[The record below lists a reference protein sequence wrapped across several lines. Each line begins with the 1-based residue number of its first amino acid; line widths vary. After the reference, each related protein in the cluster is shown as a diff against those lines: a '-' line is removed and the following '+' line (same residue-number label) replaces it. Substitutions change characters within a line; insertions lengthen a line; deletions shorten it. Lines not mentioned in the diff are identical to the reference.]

1 MDQKSII
8 SSAEND
14 VIFPLTLS
22 QAVQYLAT
30 QRTEN
35 IHELGNKEKNKIYN
49 KTWQHLSVRLR
60 LIFKKF
66 PKTIIKITFIHD
78 PNRMNLIG
86 KALLHQMSDTRT
98 RHFYKKL
105 FYIYYSITMC
115 FIQHPNS
122 PVSSQEVPKKWL
134 KNKKIESQR
143 ILDFYRKFNAEI
155 EYIQYLIPSAKKMN
169 RKFLLK
175 LKHAVYQI
183 CPMKIL

>member
-35 IHELGNKEKNKIYN
+35 IHELDNKEKNKIYN

-86 KALLHQMSDTRT
+86 KALL
-98 RHFYKKL
+98 
-105 FYIYYSITMC
+105 YSGKEDAKRCISFLMAA
-115 FIQHPNS
+115 N
-122 PVSSQEVPKKWL
+122 VSSIACSW
-134 KNKKIESQR
+134 R
-143 ILDFYRKFNAEI
+143 IACETNSFVDSHIGKSPTFPQA
-155 EYIQYLIPSAKKMN
+155 SA
-169 RKFLLK
+169 
-175 LKHAVYQI
+175 
-183 CPMKIL
+183 